1 MLPTVTSRA
10 LHSATSVTFTASGK
24 PPRQLLSTAHWP
36 FDSPDHHTMPSEG
49 GDAGGEAEVA
59 DSAMNW
65 WALTGCSDL
74 RGRQRKAT
82 QADLSHYRYGV
93 SYHLPG
99 TGTGTCTTLLQVR
112 LSTSPWPCGR
122 MAHNRAPPAA
132 LAHQAPSTDYTTS
145 NPFEKFEGVGD

>member
-10 LHSATSVTFTASGK
+10 SHSATSVTFTASGK

-36 FDSPDHHTMPSEG
+36 LDSPDHHTMPSEG

-82 QADLSHYRYGV
+82 QADLSHYALRGILSFTRYRHRYMYDPPASEIINIPVAVRPHGAQ
-93 SYHLPG
+93 PRATRG
-99 TGTGTCTTLLQVR
+99 TGASGTF
-112 LSTSPWPCGR
+112 
-122 MAHNRAPPAA
+122 H
-132 LAHQAPSTDYTTS
+132 
-145 NPFEKFEGVGD
+145 